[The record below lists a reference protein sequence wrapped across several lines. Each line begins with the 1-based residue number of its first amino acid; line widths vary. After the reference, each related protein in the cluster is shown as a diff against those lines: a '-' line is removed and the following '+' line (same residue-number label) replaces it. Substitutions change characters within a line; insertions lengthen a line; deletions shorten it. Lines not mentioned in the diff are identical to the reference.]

1 MTTEERADYL
11 MEAFLDE
18 QNTLIRPLVSRKLH
32 LVKVLDERSS
42 IVERIL
48 EEKRKKLLLH
58 GGIITT
64 GRKGGSSTNNISV
77 HVIDIETLEDELEQ
91 LSIEKVTILNQLM
104 DIVKRPY
111 DTILEVESA
120 LRAASDFM
128 ITQNIDVRSK
138 KSNMAPPTTIT
149 NSVEIVE
156 EPQELWCYCRK
167 PDDGRP
173 MVACDNGKCDIVWWH
188 IDCVDKYV
196 DNNHVGVAPPDDSR
210 KWDCPVCI
218 AQEIVKRE
226 QHNNPPPRRVVT
238 TKRR

>member
-32 LVKVLDERSS
+32 LVKVLDERSF

-48 EEKRKKLLLH
+48 EDKRKKLLH
-58 GGIITT
+58 GGGTA
-64 GRKGGSSTNNISV
+64 RKGPTGGSV
-77 HVIDIETLEDELEQ
+77 LEIETLEDELEQ
-91 LSIEKVTILNQLM
+91 LSLEKVTILNQLM

-120 LRAASDFM
+120 LRAASDSLV
-128 ITQNIDVRSK
+128 TALDVRSK
-138 KSNMAPPTTIT
+138 KSNTAPTTIT
-149 NSVEIVE
+149 NSVDIVE

-196 DNNHVGVAPPDDSR
+196 ANNHVGVAPPDDSR

-226 QHNNPPPRRVVT
+226 QHPPPRRVT